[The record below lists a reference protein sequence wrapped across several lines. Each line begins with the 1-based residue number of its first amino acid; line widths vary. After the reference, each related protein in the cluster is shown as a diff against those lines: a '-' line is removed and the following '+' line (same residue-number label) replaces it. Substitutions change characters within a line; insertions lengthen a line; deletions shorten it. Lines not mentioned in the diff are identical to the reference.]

1 MRRVGPQGMALVSRW
16 PRALTIITVT
26 AGALVMALAAVPG
39 PGGAGAAVAN
49 AVPLAA
55 SGRVPLRPQ
64 STSPAKDGSSARP
77 GGLRSHLPLVVHGGR
92 PIPPTWPRPAPI
104 EATSGHLPSSI
115 SDSLPSANWAGYED
129 TGTGAQ
135 FTEVTGSWVVPTVAE
150 NSYGDSST
158 WVGIDGI
165 ESQGDLVQAGTDQ
178 SWSASGALYYA
189 WYELLPQA
197 SVELGLVYPG
207 DHITVKIDEVQ
218 TGTWTISVDD
228 LTQATNWTNSVTY
241 SAPGTSAEWVEEAPT
256 LSYDDSVETLA
267 DFGTVAF
274 SNMAVEGP
282 GTGSA
287 TGSPIYMVNES
298 HIIAYPTQYDP
309 TADSFSV
316 VYGTP
321 SSTPGSGQA
330 GVPIA
335 PPSSST
341 GATGTTTTT
350 TSPVTSNSQ
359 GLWLAGKNG
368 GIFALG
374 TAKFHGSTGN
384 IRLQRQI
391 TGIAPTADH
400 GGYWMV
406 ASDGGLFAFGD
417 AGFEGSV
424 PASGIGPVG
433 SKSPDHLVAP
443 IVGIVPTSNGKGY
456 LMVASDGGV
465 FAFGNAHFAGSC
477 ASIGGCPAPVV
488 AVVPDASGNGYWL
501 LLSNCNMVSFGGAP
515 SSATAPSFLK
525 GTLRPSAPEVRGC
538 RPTRTT
544 RPWGW
549 SLPAMG
555 AAFGW
560 WTQTGP

>member
-1 MRRVGPQGMALVSRW
+1 MVS
-16 PRALTIITVT
+16 
-26 AGALVMALAAVPG
+26 G
-39 PGGAGAAVAN
+39 
-49 AVPLAA
+49 
-55 SGRVPLRPQ
+55 GRVVV
-64 STSPAKDGSSARP
+64 S
-77 GGLRSHLPLVVHGGR
+77 GGRVVRGGR
-92 PIPPTWPRPAPI
+92 PVPAAWPRPAPI
-104 EATSGHLPSSI
+104 EGSSGHLPSSI

-129 TGTGAQ
+129 TGAGAQ

-150 NSYGDSST
+150 NPYGDSST

-165 ESQGDLVQAGTDQ
+165 QSQGDLVQAGTDQ

-197 SVELGLVYPG
+197 SVELGLVSPG

-228 LTQATNWTNSVTY
+228 LTQDTNWTNSVSY
-241 SAPGTSAEWVEEAPT
+241 SAPGTTAEWVEEAPT
-256 LSYDDSVETLA
+256 LSYDNSVETLA

-282 GTGSA
+282 GTASA
-287 TGSPIYMVNES
+287 TGSPIYMVNSS
-298 HIIAYPTQYDP
+298 HIIAYATQYDAG
-309 TADSFSV
+309 TDSFNV
-316 VYGTP
+316 VYGAP
-321 SSTPGSGQA
+321 SSPPGSGQD

-350 TSPVTSNSQ
+350 TSPAPSNSQ
-359 GLWLAGKNG
+359 GLWLAGKDG

-465 FAFGNAHFAGSC
+465 FAFGDARFAGSC
-477 ASIGGCPAPVV
+477 ASIHGCPAPVV
-488 AVVPDASGNGYWL
+488 AVVPDATGNGYWL
-501 LLSNCNMVSFGGAP
+501 LLSNCDMVAFGGAP
-515 SSATAPSFLK
+515 NIPDTNCQIFAGTNKLTAAAAARTPSGRGYWVVLDNGTIFSEGDAQALGPAGTGLPAKAGDSAVAVIATSDGRGVWVVDANGTVNAFGDAPKLTSPSEKAL
-525 GTLRPSAPEVRGC
+525 SAPIAAAA
-538 RPTRTT
+538 
-544 RPWGW
+544 GW
-549 SLPAMG
+549 
-555 AAFGW
+555 
-560 WTQTGP
+560 